1 MSQVKLNIAID
12 EMRGEFA
19 KDSKIIMR
27 RKKFRAPNGAVLK
40 RGVQEAYQ
48 VVNPRDYDRTPPQGA
63 ELANINLFKAS
74 KQRATEII
82 RSGRYTNDELAALTL
97 AERTRI
103 LHLRE
108 QLTDYTR
115 RFYAQFKRPDPE
127 APFEKHRDPD
137 SMKLQ
142 RRQYAKL
149 DNFIQ
154 AIEREKILKSQT
166 PAAQ

>member
-27 RKKFRAPNGAVLK
+27 RKKYRAPNGAVLK
-40 RGVQEAYQ
+40 SGVQEAYTI
-48 VVNPRDYDRTPPQGA
+48 VHPRDYDHTPPQGA

-74 KQRATEII
+74 KERATEII
-82 RSGRYTNDELAALTL
+82 RSARYTDDELAALTL

-103 LHLRE
+103 LALRE
-108 QLTDYTR
+108 QLTNYTR

-127 APFEKHRDPD
+127 APFEKQPQPGSTKLHR
-137 SMKLQ
+137 KQ
-142 RRQYAKL
+142 FVKL

-154 AIEREKILKSQT
+154 ALEREKILEGSR
-166 PAAQ
+166 

>member
-19 KDSKIIMR
+19 KDSNIVMR
-27 RKKFRAPNGAVLK
+27 RKKYRAPNGKVLK

-63 ELANINLFKAS
+63 ELDNINIFKAS
-74 KQRATEII
+74 KERATEII
-82 RSGRYTNDELAALTL
+82 RSARYTDDELAALTL

-103 LHLRE
+103 LALRE
-108 QLTDYTR
+108 QLNDYTR

-127 APFEKHRDPD
+127 APLEKQPQPGSTKR
-137 SMKLQ
+137 Q
-142 RRQYAKL
+142 RKQFVKL

-154 AIEREKILKSQT
+154 AIEREKIIKERD
-166 PAAQ
+166 